1 MHTITK
7 ANIVCL
13 FLFVLFFI
21 SDEAFTATNSDEQQ
35 FLSEHT
41 YTILTTVHESMGQ
54 EDYPSALKEINA
66 LLLGNDIKPYDMAII
81 QQTKGYIYNA
91 LGENNEAIQAFVSAL
106 RENALPDDVT
116 HLLHYLIAQLL
127 ISTESYKKGLEFLDK
142 WFRNEPKPDAEAH
155 MLAASAHYQIGN
167 FKKMIPHVQK
177 AIRKVDQPPQTWYE
191 ILLAGYYE
199 TKAYEN
205 AANILETMII
215 SYPDKADYWLQL
227 AGVYQRLKDEKKALA
242 VNELA
247 YAKGILKEDE
257 ILQLVKS
264 YLYYQMPYRAASILE
279 DELQKG
285 SINKTKE
292 SLVLLVDCWL
302 LAQETGN
309 AMSVLTEVAEKNNDP
324 SLYFRLGKLSIELER
339 WTQAVIAL
347 ETATRMGTLKNKGEA
362 YLLLGIAAFHI
373 NDRLRSIRAFNIAL
387 SNDEIRGKAEWWWEH
402 LY

>member
-1 MHTITK
+1 MQTTHT
-7 ANIVCL
+7 NIIYL
-13 FLFVLFFI
+13 FLFALFFI
-21 SDEAFTATNSDEQQ
+21 SDVAYTATDNDEQQ
-35 FLSEHT
+35 LLSENT
-41 YTILTTVHESMGQ
+41 YTILTSVHESMGQ
-54 EDYPSALKEINA
+54 ENYSTALERINT
-66 LLLGNDIKPYDMAII
+66 LLLENNIKPYDMAVI

-91 LGENNEAIQAFVSAL
+91 LGNNNEAIQAFISAL
-106 RENALPDDVT
+106 REDALPDDVT

-127 ISTESYKKGLEFLDK
+127 ISTESYKKGLEYLDK
-142 WFRNEPKPDAEAH
+142 WFRDEPEPDAEAH
-155 MLAASAHYQIGN
+155 MLAASAHYQTGN
-167 FKKMIPHVQK
+167 FKKMILHIQK
-177 AIRKVDQPPQTWYE
+177 AMGKVDQPPQTWYE

-199 TKAYEN
+199 TKAYKN
-205 AANILETMII
+205 AADLLETMII
-215 SYPDKADYWLQL
+215 KYPDKKDYWSQL
-227 AGVYQRLKDEKKALA
+227 ASVYQRLKNEKKALA

-285 SINKTKE
+285 NIKKSKE
-292 SLVLLVDCWL
+292 SLVLLTDSWL

-309 AMSVLTEVAEKNNDP
+309 AFSVLTEAAEKSNDP
-324 SLYFRLGKLSIELER
+324 SLYFRLGKLSIEMEK

-347 ETATRMGTLKNKGEA
+347 ESAIGRGIIKNKGEA

-387 SNDEIRGKAEWWWEH
+387 TDDEIREKAEWWWEH
-402 LY
+402 LH

>member
-1 MHTITK
+1 MQTITR
-7 ANIVCL
+7 ANIVYP
-13 FLFVLFFI
+13 FLFILFFI
-21 SDEAFTATNSDEQQ
+21 SDEAFTGTDSDEQQ

-41 YTILTTVHESMGQ
+41 YTILTTVHENMTQ
-54 EDYPSALKEINA
+54 EDYTSALEKIDA
-66 LLLGNDIKPYDMAII
+66 LLLGNNIKPYDMAVI

-91 LGENNEAIQAFVSAL
+91 LGKNNEAIQAFVSAL

-116 HLLHYLIAQLL
+116 HLLHYLVAQLL

-142 WFRNEPKPDAEAH
+142 WFRDEPKPDAEAH
-155 MLAASAHYQIGN
+155 MLAASAHYQTGN
-167 FKKMIPHVQK
+167 FMKMIPHVQK
-177 AIRKVDQPPQTWYE
+177 AIGKVDQPPQTWYE

-205 AANILETMII
+205 AADLLETMVI
-215 SYPDKADYWLQL
+215 SYPDKDDYWSQL
-227 AGVYQRLKDEKKALA
+227 AGVYQQLKNEKKALA

-257 ILQLVKS
+257 ILQLAKS
-264 YLYYQMPYRAASILE
+264 YLYYQMPYRAASLLE

-285 SINKTKE
+285 RIKKTKE
-292 SLVLLVDCWL
+292 SLMLLTDSWL

-309 AMSVLTEVAEKNNDP
+309 AITVLTEAAEISNDP

-347 ETATRMGTLKNKGEA
+347 ESAIRMGTIKNKGEA

-387 SNDEIRGKAEWWWEH
+387 TYDEIREKAEWWWEH

>member
-1 MHTITK
+1 MQTITRD
-7 ANIVCL
+7 NIVYT

-21 SDEAFTATNSDEQQ
+21 SNEAFAKTENDEQQ

-41 YTILTTVHESMGQ
+41 YTILTNVHESMTA
-54 EDYPSALKEINA
+54 EDYPSALEKIND
-66 LLLGNDIKPYDMAII
+66 LLLDNNIKPYDMAVI

-91 LGENNEAIQAFVSAL
+91 QGKNNEAIQAFVSAL
-106 RENALPDDVT
+106 RENALPDDVA

-155 MLAASAHYQIGN
+155 MLAASAHYQTGN

-177 AIRKVDQPPQTWYE
+177 ALGKVDQPPQSWYE

-199 TKAYEN
+199 TKAYRK
-205 AANILETMII
+205 AADLLETMVIN
-215 SYPDKADYWLQL
+215 YPDKDDYWPQL
-227 AGVYQRLKDEKKALA
+227 AGMYQRLKDEKKALA

-247 YAKGILKEDE
+247 YAKGILKGDE

-264 YLYYQMPYRAASILE
+264 YLYYQMPYRAANILE
-279 DELQKG
+279 NELQKG
-285 SINKTKE
+285 SIKKTKE
-292 SLVLLVDCWL
+292 SLVLLTDSWL

-309 AMSVLTEVAEKNNDP
+309 AMSVLTEAAEKSNDP
-324 SLYFRLGKLSIELER
+324 SLYFRLGKLSIELES
-339 WTQAVIAL
+339 WSQAVIAL
-347 ETATRMGTLKNKGEA
+347 ESAIRMGNINNIGEA
-362 YLLLGIAAFHI
+362 YMLLGIAAFHI

-387 SNDEIRGKAEWWWEH
+387 TYDDIREKAEWWWEH